1 MLRESLAIIFGGG
14 IEGARAGMRQF
25 ERLMGHFAQQYL
37 SYTDWLGLHRGEA
50 FPNGLARYLEA

>member
-1 MLRESLAIIFGGG
+1 
-14 IEGARAGMRQF
+14 
-25 ERLMGHFAQQYL
+25 LMGDFAQQYL